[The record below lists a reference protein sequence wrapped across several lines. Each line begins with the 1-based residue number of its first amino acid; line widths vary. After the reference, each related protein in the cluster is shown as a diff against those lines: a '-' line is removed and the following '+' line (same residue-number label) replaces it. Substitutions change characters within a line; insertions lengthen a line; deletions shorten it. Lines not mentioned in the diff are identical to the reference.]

1 MNTQKR
7 LHTLD
12 QIKRAAK
19 AAGSHWFD
27 EDTLRYF
34 SSRISSHVYSVPG
47 GALFVSSE
55 QFRGYGSPDGPRLYT
70 IRSCSFEGVI
80 DTIGEFQQY
89 ETSRAAHAAA
99 LKLAIAD
106 FTISNEAAQ

>member
-27 EDTLRYF
+27 AAALRYF
-34 SSRISSHVYSVPG
+34 SSRISNHVYSVPG
-47 GALFVSSE
+47 GALFISSE
-55 QFRGYGSPDGPRLYT
+55 QYRGYGSPDGPRLYT
-70 IRSCSFEGVI
+70 VRSCSFEGAI
-80 DTIGEFQQY
+80 DTVGEFQQY
-89 ETSRAAHAAA
+89 ETSKAAHAAA
-99 LKLAIAD
+99 LKLAMAD
-106 FTISNEAAQ
+106 YTLSSEAAQ